1 MNGWMYKWISEQ
13 YIFIAPYSLKEDVGL
28 VAIKALL
35 QSIYHFITIIIII
48 IIIITIIINIYFF
61 YSTSYD
67 NTYIYMEGK

>member
-1 MNGWMYKWISEQ
+1 MNGWMYKWRSEQ

-48 IIIITIIINIYFF
+48 IIIIVIIIINIYFI
-61 YSTSYD
+61 TAL
-67 NTYIYMEGK
+67 NNVN

>member
-13 YIFIAPYSLKEDVGL
+13 HIFIAPYSLKEDIFL

-48 IIIITIIINIYFF
+48 IIIVIIIINIYFI
-61 YSTSYD
+61 TAL
-67 NTYIYMEGK
+67 NNVN